1 MQKSFFV
8 PDFRPQ
14 EQKDTLYVSC
24 RVMKAIS
31 YGCPVVCD
39 APYVKD
45 FIDKEVLCAET
56 AQEIFDLGVDISMIR
71 RECVTSLKLS
81 SEIILI

>member
-1 MQKSFFV
+1 M

-14 EQKDTLYVSC
+14 EAERYFLCVSC

-39 APYVKD
+39 SPYVKD

-56 AQEIFDLGVDISMIR
+56 AQEIFDLGVEHQYDKERMR
-71 RECVTSLKLS
+71 HPV
-81 SEIILI
+81 